1 MPKLL
6 YMLRTSPCAGNPLLI
21 KFDETL
27 RDGLSAIMNV
37 QLTDDQ
43 WIQASLPVQNGGLG
57 LRSACMLA
65 PSAFLASAAATLELQ
80 NEILP
85 KQFHQFSDYCRT
97 DALDTWSKSANISEP
112 AHPVN
117 KIQKVWDAAIT
128 SAAFS
133 SLLSR
138 SGSETDTA
146 RLLAASAPHSGDW
159 LQAPPIT
166 AIGLRLTDEMIRV
179 AVGFRLGAITCEP
192 HQCVCGTMVDARGLH
207 GLCCRKSAPRHQRH
221 SHMNDII
228 WRAIKRAQIP
238 VVKEPVGLSLDGKRP
253 DGATLIPWSR
263 GKPLAWDVTVPDT
276 FAKSH
281 LHNTSIKACAAA
293 DTAADNKVTKYAHLA
308 STHVFVP
315 ISVET
320 GGSWNAQAVEFVQ
333 DLGKRISEV
342 TNEPLE
348 TQYLFQRLS
357 MAVQRG
363 NAIAF
368 KSTFPADNF

>member
-1 MPKLL
+1 
-6 YMLRTSPCAGNPLLI
+6 
-21 KFDETL
+21 
-27 RDGLSAIMNV
+27 
-37 QLTDDQ
+37 
-43 WIQASLPVQNGGLG
+43 
-57 LRSACMLA
+57 
-65 PSAFLASAAATLELQ
+65 
-80 NEILP
+80 
-85 KQFHQFSDYCRT
+85 
-97 DALDTWSKSANISEP
+97 LDIWSKSANIPEP
-112 AHPVN
+112 VNPAN

-128 SAAFS
+128 SAS
-133 SLLSR
+133 YRSLLTR
-138 SGSETDTA
+138 SGSETDRA

-179 AVGFRLGAITCEP
+179 AVGFRLGANTCEP
-192 HQCVCGTMVDARGLH
+192 HKCVCGSMVDARGLH
-207 GLCCRKSAPRHQRH
+207 GLCCKKSAPRHQRH

-228 WRAIKRAQIP
+228 WRAVKRAQIP
-238 VVKEPVGLSLDGKRP
+238 VVKEPIGLSTDGKRP

-276 FAKSH
+276 FAQSH
-281 LHNTSIKACAAA
+281 LHNSAIQSCAAA

-308 STHVFVP
+308 TTHIFVP
-315 ISVET
+315 IAVET
-320 GGSWNAQAVEFVQ
+320 GGSWNAQAIEFVQ
-333 DLGKRISEV
+333 DLGRRISEV

-348 TQYLFQRLS
+348 TQFLFQRLS